1 MSISSL
7 GSSGA
12 DLGGLLRFDLNRQA
26 SAGTRDRL
34 STGFRVP
41 GAAADGA
48 AFAVAQ
54 GVRGEIGAGAAVN
67 QQLGVARGVTG
78 VALEAA
84 TRISDTLNQARTT
97 LVRLADG
104 NLSQSQREQLTADL
118 NRLTGEAQNF
128 LSNAS
133 FNGAN
138 LLEAGPDRQ
147 TIANPSGDSLTL
159 SNQGLTAGGIQ
170 TALGGGGAITS
181 DQAAALLQPGGGFEQ
196 LQQDVGLALV
206 GVGGDTRRLQNQQ
219 AFNRAQSDAEELAL
233 GAVVDADI
241 AQEASRQR
249 RDQIREQISVS
260 TLAASGRSRGLLL
273 DLFA

>member
-12 DLGGLLRFDLNRQA
+12 DLGGLLRFDLNRQ
-26 SAGTRDRL
+26 SAAGARDRL
-34 STGFRVP
+34 STGLRVP

-147 TIANPSGDSLTL
+147 TIANPSGDQLTL
-159 SNQGLTAGGIQ
+159 SNQGLSAGGIQ
-170 TALGGGGAITS
+170 AALGGGGAITS

-219 AFNRAQSDAEELAL
+219 AFNRAQSDADELAL

-249 RDQIREQISVS
+249 RDQVREQISVA